1 VTQEARMTKV
11 DYLSYLTKAED
22 ELLSEM
28 AVHEQALED
37 IPVDDGI
44 ELGLSWDAID
54 SIQIELAK
62 IRGIK
67 KIVQDYLE
75 VDE

>member
-1 VTQEARMTKV
+1 MTKV